1 MAKPLALV
9 LLCLVQAVVVLDA
22 TIVAVALPAIRAD
35 LHLSPAGLQW
45 VVTAHALTFGG
56 FLLVAGRAAD
66 LLGARRLF
74 RAGLAVFTGASL
86 ACGLAR
92 SPGVLVAARAVQG
105 LGAAAASPAALAP
118 LGRTFADGRERTK

>member
-22 TIVAVALPAIRAD
+22 TIVAVVLPAIRAD

-45 VVTAHALTFGG
+45 VVTAYALTFGG

-66 LLGARRLF
+66 LLGARGVAA
-74 RAGLAVFTGASL
+74 AG
-86 ACGLAR
+86 
-92 SPGVLVAARAVQG
+92 GVLPRDTPPRSTAGRWARPQLDLAGAVAATAG
-105 LGAAAASPAALAP
+105 LGALVLGLSLA
-118 LGRTFADGRERTK
+118 ERARDI